1 MSRFHISQ
9 DDTGYYQ
16 LTYESDEGELTLVS
30 HQFPRAD
37 HLIDDARQLVAT
49 GDYGDALIVIAPPRR
64 DVSASGA
71 PYTKPAPRKAGA

>member
-16 LTYESDEGELTLVS
+16 LAYESDEGELTLVS
-30 HQFPRAD
+30 HQFPSAD

-64 DVSASGA
+64 DAPASGA
-71 PYTKPAPRKAGA
+71 PYTRPAPRKAGV